1 MKVQGCKREMHDDEG
16 AYRYNGRARSASC
29 LAAWRQTT
37 LAAWTNGRPAA
48 TKECAKFSAGRS
60 GRDAND
66 DMALLL
72 LSAMMMMMLPW
83 SLLLLFVGEGR
94 AGRADWDGSICC
106 DSQSSTNR
114 QCLLGTSSS
123 AW

>member
-16 AYRYNGRARSASC
+16 VYRHNGRARSASC

-83 SLLLLFVGEGR
+83 SLLLLLLSARKEQVGQIWTAAYAATSR
-94 AGRADWDGSICC
+94 AAPT
-106 DSQSSTNR
+106 DSVY
-114 QCLLGTSSS
+114 
-123 AW
+123 